1 MTEIE
6 SVPENPT
13 PPLLASVPEALDW
26 LRARIGA
33 GSGTLRTDSRQ
44 VEPGDVFIAWP
55 GAATDGRM
63 HVGEALARG
72 AAACLVEREG
82 VEAFR
87 FGAERVAALR
97 DLKAATGLLASD
109 WFGMPTQRLDVIAV
123 TGTNGK
129 TSTTWW
135 LADALNLL
143 AGAGLAPQGGCGL
156 VGTLGVGVPPELEGT
171 GLTTPDPVRL
181 QRAFAGFVASGLGA
195 CAIEA
200 SSIGLAEHRLAGMR
214 IRVAVFTNFT
224 QDHLDY
230 HAGMAAYWQAKS
242 ALFDWPG
249 LQAAVV
255 NIDDARGGELADTL
269 APRPLD
275 LWTTSITGPARLQA
289 RDIAWG
295 EGGLRFT
302 VAEGVQAH
310 VLQTRVIGHYN
321 IHNLLAVV
329 ASLRAIGIP
338 LEHALWACAQL
349 APVPG
354 RMELLHE
361 PGQPL
366 VAVDYAHTPDAL
378 EQALQ
383 ALRPVAAQRGGRLWC
398 VFGCGG
404 NRDRAKRPLMGRI
417 AQHRA
422 DAVIATS
429 DNPRNEDPG
438 AILHEILLGT
448 VAGTT
453 VQVEPDREVAIAR
466 AVAEADARDVVLI
479 AGKGHEDY
487 QETAG
492 VRRPFSDAAHA
503 RAALARRPTVPIT
516 PAAGPG
522 AAA

>member
-1 MTEIE
+1 MTEIAVASE
-6 SVPENPT
+6 TPM
-13 PPLLASVPEALDW
+13 PPLLGSVQEALAW
-26 LRARIGA
+26 LRARA
-33 GSGTLRTDSRQ
+33 VQGTLKTDSRE
-44 VEPGDVFIAWP
+44 VGPGDVFIAWP

-72 AAACLVEREG
+72 AAACLVEHEG

-87 FGAERVAALR
+87 FGADGVAALR
-97 DLKAATGLLASD
+97 DLKAVTGLLAAE
-109 WFGMPTQRLDVIAV
+109 WFGLPTQRLDVVAV

-135 LADALNLL
+135 LADAINLL
-143 AGAGLAPQGGCGL
+143 AGSGLVTRGGCGL
-156 VGTLGVGVPPELEGT
+156 IGTLGVGVPPELEST

-181 QRAFAGFVASGLGA
+181 QRAFAGFVENGLGA

-214 IRVAVFTNFT
+214 VRAAVFTNFT

-230 HAGMAAYWQAKS
+230 HSGMAAYWQAKS

-249 LQAAVV
+249 LQAAIV
-255 NIDDARGGELADTL
+255 NIDDPRGAELHDTL
-269 APRPLD
+269 SPRPLD
-275 LWTTSITGPARLQA
+275 LWSTSIIGPARLQA

-295 EGGLRFT
+295 DGGLRFT
-302 VAEGVQAH
+302 VAEGVQSH
-310 VLQTRVIGHYN
+310 VLQTRLIGHYN
-321 IHNLLAVV
+321 IHNLLAVI
-329 ASLRAIGIP
+329 ATLRALGIP
-338 LEHALWACAQL
+338 LEHALWASAQL

-354 RMELLHE
+354 RMELIHL

-378 EQALQ
+378 DQALQ
-383 ALRPVAAQRGGRLWC
+383 ALRPVATQRGGRLWC

-417 AQHRA
+417 AQQRA

-429 DNPRNEDPG
+429 DNPRNEEPA

-448 VAGTT
+448 VAGTS
-453 VQVEPDREVAIAR
+453 VQAEPERDVAIAR
-466 AVAEADARDVVLI
+466 AIADADERDVVLI

-487 QETAG
+487 QEIAG

-503 RAALARRPTVPIT
+503 RATLDARGAS
-516 PAAGPG
+516 AAVHGRG
-522 AAA
+522 EAA